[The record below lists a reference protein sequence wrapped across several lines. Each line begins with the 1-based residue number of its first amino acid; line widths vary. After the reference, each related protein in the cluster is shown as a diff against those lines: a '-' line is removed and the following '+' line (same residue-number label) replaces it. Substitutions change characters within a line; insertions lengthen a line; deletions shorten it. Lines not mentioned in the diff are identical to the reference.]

1 MSAAEQAFLET
12 MSAWLVSLPHDL
24 RILYEAASDEN
35 LDRKSRELAVGAI
48 IYVVNP
54 NDFIADRHDTFLS
67 YVDDCLVMR
76 MALLRILSANNEDTQ
91 AFADRFPEF
100 FEPLAEEMAAC
111 KAYLGPLVDW
121 LGLRVDTLR
130 TLEYKSKKVPTYLD
144 DDEASEFLYE
154 EGLAFRTDYDV
165 TERVL
170 RDSFKKGSTLLQ
182 LLQRRKEEED
192 MKAKT

>member
-67 YVDDCLVMR
+67 YVDDVLVMR
-76 MALLRILSANNEDTQ
+76 FALQKITSANNEDTR
-91 AFADRFPEF
+91 AFTDRFPEF
-100 FEPLAEEMAAC
+100 FEPLTEGLAAC
-111 KAYLGPLVDW
+111 KAYLGPLHDW
-121 LGLRVDTLR
+121 LAERVETLR
-130 TLEYKSKKVPTYLD
+130 ALEYRSKKVPTYLD

-165 TERVL
+165 TENTL

-192 MKAKT
+192 MKAKS